1 MNIAHDLFLLMVNLS
16 QLHHRKKII
25 EFFIDGMNDIFQ
37 PAKFNFMERGEKDG
51 DIDIRI
57 KNSLFGFIKVEKTEN
72 LSKENKSLVQNAVQM
87 VAVILQNLELDEKL
101 KAEKGSLEQI
111 AHERFNE
118 LQSSVKELRQAR
130 SASINLIEDLRE
142 EIEKRTKYEQE
153 LKKSEENYRLL
164 KENLEKEV
172 AEKTREL
179 KKRVEDLERFHD
191 ATIEREFRMKE
202 LRDEIKKLKA
212 NRP

>member
-37 PAKFNFMERGEKDG
+37 PVKFSFMEKGGDG

-72 LSKENKSLVQNAVQM
+72 LLKENKSLVQNAVQM
-87 VAVILQNLELDEKL
+87 LAVILQNLEFDEKL
-101 KAEKGSLEQI
+101 KADKKSLEQI

-118 LQSSVKELRQAR
+118 LQSMVKELQQAR
-130 SASINLIEDLRE
+130 NDSINLIEDLRE
-142 EIEKRTKYEQE
+142 EIEKRIKYEKE
-153 LKKSEENYRLL
+153 LKKSEENYRVL

-172 AEKTREL
+172 VEKTKEL

-202 LRDEIKKLKA
+202 LRDEIERLKGST
-212 NRP
+212 P